1 MAVTVSYNA
10 LVTELEKEL
19 TISVTTLEN
28 PTTFKRKLSQAKH
41 RQAIDGKLIFS
52 VSPTMANVN
61 GQLEEAYVISVALS
75 PKRSTVKLITLN
87 KGEGL

>member
-10 LVTELEKEL
+10 LATELEKEL
-19 TISVTTLEN
+19 TISVTTLED
-28 PTTFKRKLSQAKH
+28 PTVFKRKLSQAKH

-52 VSPTMANVN
+52 VSPTVANVN
-61 GQLEEAYVISVALS
+61 GQTEEAYVISVALS